1 MTFVR
6 TLSLAALVAFA
17 SAVKITNE
25 TQQKCM
31 SLDADLS
38 VPLSVNLGEAKFSGR
53 ACGCDCPELVTT
65 QTIVND
71 NTEPVTTDTIDQD
84 TTRLLDFE

>member
-53 ACGCDCPELVTT
+53 ACGCDCPDLITT
-65 QTIVND
+65 ETIAAD
-71 NTEPVTTDTIDQD
+71 TEPDTTTTIDQD
-84 TTRLLDFE
+84 TSRLLDFE

>member
-53 ACGCDCPELVTT
+53 ACGCDCPDLATPE
-65 QTIVND
+65 TIATD
-71 NTEPVTTDTIDQD
+71 TEPETATTIDED
-84 TTRLLDFE
+84 TSRLLDFE